1 MAARGTRG
9 QGLMARAAASP
20 HIVWSVLFIIAP
32 LLFVVYYTFTD
43 ADGAFTTEN
52 VSRLFTSNYVLI
64 FVNSVC
70 LAFIATV
77 ICLVIAYPTAYLFSR
92 MKAKRQRA
100 AVLLIMIPLW
110 MNFLITTYSWMTL
123 LEDTGIINS
132 ALRRIGLGAAH
143 MINTPGAVVV
153 GMVFCFLPYMILPIY
168 TVMSG
173 IDEKLLEAS
182 ADLGC
187 NGWQRLVRVVMPM
200 SLSGVVSGITMV
212 FVPSISTFY
221 ISQKLGGGTFQLIGD
236 TIESYFVG
244 SAINYHFGAA
254 LSLVLMVLI
263 LISMAV
269 MNHYTDSESGER
281 TKMV

>member
-1 MAARGTRG
+1 MKKSF
-9 QGLMARAAASP
+9 LERASAYP

-32 LLFVVYYTFTD
+32 LIFVVYYTFTD

-52 VSRLFTSNYVLI
+52 IARLFTSNYVLI

-70 LAFIATV
+70 LALIATV
-77 ICLVIAYPTAYLFSR
+77 ICLVIAYPLAYIFSR
-92 MKAKRQRA
+92 MREKWQRIMI
-100 AVLLIMIPLW
+100 LLIMIPLW
-110 MNFLITTYSWMTL
+110 MNFLITTYSWMTI

-132 ALRRIGLGAAH
+132 ILSVFGLSVH

-173 IDEKLLEAS
+173 IDEKLLEAA

-187 NGWQRLVRVVMPM
+187 SGWQRLTKVVMPM
-200 SLSGVVSGITMV
+200 SLSGVISGITMV

-244 SAINYHFGAA
+244 TAINYHFGAA
-254 LSLVLMVLI
+254 LSLVLMILI

-269 MNHYTDSESGER
+269 MNHYTDAEETER
-281 TKMV
+281 RRIK

>member
-1 MAARGTRG
+1 MKRSFM
-9 QGLMARAAASP
+9 QRAAASP

-32 LLFVVYYTFTD
+32 LLFVVYYSFTD
-43 ADGAFTTEN
+43 SDGAFTTEN
-52 VSRLFTSNYVLI
+52 IERLFTSNYILI

-70 LAFIATV
+70 LALISTV
-77 ICLVIAYPTAYLFSR
+77 ICLVIAYPLAFIFSR
-92 MKAKRQRA
+92 MREKWQKIMI
-100 AVLLIMIPLW
+100 LLIMIPLW
-110 MNFLITTYSWMTL
+110 MNFLITTYSWMTI

-132 ALRRIGLGAAH
+132 FLGFFGLDPVH
-143 MINTPGAVVV
+143 MINTPGAVIV

-187 NGWQRLVRVVMPM
+187 SGWKCLTRVIMPM
-200 SLSGVVSGITMV
+200 SLSGVISGITMV

-244 SAINYHFGAA
+244 TAINYHFGAA
-254 LSLVLMVLI
+254 LSLILMILI

-269 MNHYTDSESGER
+269 MNHYTDPEESGR
-281 TKMV
+281 RGMK